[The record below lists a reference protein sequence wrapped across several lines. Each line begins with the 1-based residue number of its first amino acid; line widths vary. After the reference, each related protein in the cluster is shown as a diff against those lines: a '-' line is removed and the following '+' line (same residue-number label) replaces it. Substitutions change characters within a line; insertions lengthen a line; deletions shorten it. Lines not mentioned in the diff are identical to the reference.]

1 MDKVLR
7 HLSSGRLLRFV
18 TSALILAIVGMQS
31 FALWRS
37 YQETWRDGERYT
49 ANTISVLAGAIE
61 RDFLLVESSL
71 TGLAEALRES
81 TLMELPAG
89 LRQRVLFRRAGD
101 ANDFGVMLVLD
112 AQGNVLFDDAEDD
125 LSARNFADRDYFRV
139 HQESSNAG
147 VYVSR
152 PFVSRLAS
160 AAPAIGISQRLNAP
174 DGSFAGV
181 AVASIRLIY
190 FRQLFERVKLPPGGI
205 IRLTL
210 SDGTVV
216 LRYPS
221 TDGRG
226 NVGDSVP
233 PDPSPPERAGTAD
246 GWWVETSRLD
256 GERRF
261 LRTAYVGGY
270 PLSVTVGLSE
280 RRQFGGWYL
289 RAAIT
294 LALTVTVSL
303 LLALT
308 VSALATSLRRSREM
322 ERQLERMAITDS
334 LTGLPNRRA
343 LDLTLDVEMQRSRR
357 ERRELAV
364 LMIDIDHFKRV
375 NDTYGHAV
383 GDAVLAEVAHRVQRA
398 ACRPGDFVCR
408 YGGEEFVVVLP
419 ETPAAGAELVG
430 ERIRAGVAATAVMT
444 HGLAIEITV
453 SVGIAVQRADDG
465 PGELIARSDTA
476 LYTAKRAGRNR
487 VARLETFAA

>member
-1 MDKVLR
+1 MDKVLK

-37 YQETWRDGERYT
+37 YQETWHDGERYT

-71 TGLAEALRES
+71 TGLAEALREP
-81 TLMELPAG
+81 TLMALPAA

-112 AQGNVLFDDAEDD
+112 AQGNVLFDDSEED
-125 LSARNFADRDYFRV
+125 LSGINFADRDYFRV
-139 HQESSNAG
+139 QRDNPNAG

-152 PFVSRLAS
+152 PFLSRLS
-160 AAPAIGISQRLNAP
+160 SPERAIGISRRINGS

-181 AVASIRLIY
+181 VVASIRLVY
-190 FRQLFERVKLPPGGI
+190 FQQMFERVKLPPGGI
-205 IRLTL
+205 VRLTRT
-210 SDGTVV
+210 DGTVV

-226 NVGDSVP
+226 NAGDEVT
-233 PDPSPPERAGTAD
+233 PDVLQRQASAMPDDWR
-246 GWWVETSRLD
+246 VETSQID
-256 GERRF
+256 GQRRF
-261 LRTAYVGGY
+261 LRTVLVKGY
-270 PLSVTVGLSE
+270 PLSVTVGVSA
-280 RRQFGGWYL
+280 RQQFGGWYL

-294 LALTVTVSL
+294 LALTLTISL

-308 VSALATSLRRSREM
+308 VAALSTSLRRSREM

-343 LDLTLDVEMQRSRR
+343 LDLTLEVEMQRSRR
-357 ERRELAV
+357 EQRELAV

-375 NDTYGHAV
+375 NDTHGHAM

-419 ETPAAGAELVG
+419 ETPSAAAELVA
-430 ERIRAGVAATAVMT
+430 ERIRAGVAANAIVT

-487 VARLETFAA
+487 VARLEAFAA

>member
-1 MDKVLR
+1 MDKVLK

-49 ANTISVLAGAIE
+49 ANTISVLAGAIQ

-71 TGLAEALRES
+71 SNLADALRQP
-81 TLMELPAG
+81 TLMALPLE
-89 LRQRVLFRRAGD
+89 LRQHVMFRRAGD
-101 ANDFGVMLVLD
+101 ATDFGVMLVLD
-112 AQGNVLFDDAEDD
+112 PQGNVLFDDSDED
-125 LSARNFADRDYFRV
+125 LSAINFADRDYFRV
-139 HQESSNAG
+139 QRDNPNAG
-147 VYVSR
+147 IYVSR
-152 PFVSRLAS
+152 PFVSRLAAS
-160 AAPAIGISQRLNAP
+160 QFAIGISRRLNGP

-181 AVASIRLIY
+181 VVASIRLVY

-205 IRLTL
+205 IRLTRT
-210 SDGTVV
+210 DGTVV

-226 NVGDSVP
+226 NVGDRVT
-233 PDPSPPERAGTAD
+233 PDTRPRLASGSPEDWR
-246 GWWVETSRLD
+246 VETSRLD
-256 GERRF
+256 GQRRF
-261 LRTAYVGGY
+261 LRTSVVEGY
-270 PLSVTVGLSE
+270 PLSVTVGVSA
-280 RRQFGGWYL
+280 RQQFGGWYV

-294 LALTVTVSL
+294 LALTLTISL

-308 VSALATSLRRSREM
+308 VSALSTSLRRSREM
-322 ERQLERMAITDS
+322 EAQLERMAITDS

-343 LDLTLDVEMQRSRR
+343 LDLTLEAEMQRARR
-357 ERRELAV
+357 EQRELAV
-364 LMIDIDHFKRV
+364 LMVDIDHFKRV
-375 NDTYGHAV
+375 NDTYGHAM
-383 GDAVLAEVAHRVQRA
+383 GDAVLAEVAHRVERGA
-398 ACRPGDFVCR
+398 RRPGDFVCR

-419 ETPAAGAELVG
+419 ETPSAGADLVA
-430 ERIRAGVAATAVMT
+430 ERIRANVAALPIVT
-444 HGLAIEITV
+444 HGMSIEITV
-453 SVGIAVQRADDG
+453 SVGIASARGDDG

>member
-1 MDKVLR
+1 MDKVLK

-31 FALWRS
+31 VALWRS
-37 YQETWRDGERYT
+37 YQETWHDGERYT
-49 ANTISVLAGAIE
+49 ANTISVLAGSIK

-71 TGLAEALRES
+71 TGLAEALREP
-81 TLMELPAG
+81 TLMKLPAT

-101 ANDFGVMLVLD
+101 AHDFGVMLVLD
-112 AQGNVLFDDAEDD
+112 AQGNVVFDDAEDD
-125 LSARNFADRDYFRV
+125 LSAINFADRDYFRV
-139 HQESSNAG
+139 QKVSPNAG

-160 AAPAIGISQRLNAP
+160 AEPAIAISERLNAP

-181 AVASIRLIY
+181 VVATIRLIY
-190 FRQLFERVKLPPGGI
+190 FQQLFERVKLPPGGI
-205 IRLTL
+205 IRLTRT
-210 SDGTVV
+210 DGTVI

-226 NVGDSVP
+226 NVGDSIP
-233 PDPSPPERAGTAD
+233 PDPSPPQRAGAAD
-246 GWWVETSRLD
+246 DWWVETSRLD

-261 LRTAYVGGY
+261 LRTAYIEGFQ
-270 PLSVTVGLSE
+270 LAVTVGLSA
-280 RRQFGGWYL
+280 RRQFRGWYF
-289 RAAIT
+289 RAAVT
-294 LALTVTVSL
+294 LALTLTVSL
-303 LLALT
+303 LLAMT

-375 NDTYGHAV
+375 NDTHGHTV

-465 PGELIARSDTA
+465 PGELVARSDKA

>member
-1 MDKVLR
+1 MDKVLK

-31 FALWRS
+31 VALWRS
-37 YQETWRDGERYT
+37 YQETWHDGERYT
-49 ANTISVLAGAIE
+49 ANTISVLAGSIK

-71 TGLAEALRES
+71 TGLAEALREP
-81 TLMELPAG
+81 TLMKLPAA

-101 ANDFGVMLVLD
+101 AHDFGVMLVLD
-112 AQGNVLFDDAEDD
+112 AQGNVVFDDADDD
-125 LSARNFADRDYFRV
+125 LSAINFADRDYFRV
-139 HQESSNAG
+139 QKESPNAG

-160 AAPAIGISQRLNAP
+160 AEPAIAISERLNAP

-181 AVASIRLIY
+181 VVATIRLIY
-190 FRQLFERVKLPPGGI
+190 FQQLFERVKLPPGGI
-205 IRLTL
+205 IRLTRT
-210 SDGTVV
+210 DGTVI

-226 NVGDSVP
+226 NVGDSIP
-233 PDPSPPERAGTAD
+233 PDPSPPQRAGAAD
-246 GWWVETSRLD
+246 DWWVETSRLD

-261 LRTAYVGGY
+261 LRTAYIEGFQ
-270 PLSVTVGLSE
+270 LAVTVGLSA
-280 RRQFGGWYL
+280 RRQFRGWYF
-289 RAAIT
+289 RAAVT
-294 LALTVTVSL
+294 LALTLTVSL
-303 LLALT
+303 LLAMT

-357 ERRELAV
+357 ERHELAV

-375 NDTYGHAV
+375 NDTHGHTV
-383 GDAVLAEVAHRVQRA
+383 GDAVLAEVAQRVRRA

-430 ERIRAGVAATAVMT
+430 ERIRAGVAATAVLT
-444 HGLAIEITV
+444 HGVAIEITV

>member
-1 MDKVLR
+1 MDKVLK

-61 RDFLLVESSL
+61 RDFLLVEASL
-71 TGLAEALRES
+71 SGLAEALREP
-81 TLMELPAG
+81 TLMALPPA

-112 AQGNVLFDDAEDD
+112 ADGNVVFDDAEDN
-125 LSARNFADRDYFRV
+125 LSAINFADRDYFRV
-139 HQESSNAG
+139 QKDNPRAG

-152 PFVSRLAS
+152 PFVSRIAS
-160 AAPAIGISQRLNAP
+160 SERAIGISQRLNAP

-181 AVASIRLIY
+181 VVASVRLVY

-205 IRLTL
+205 IRLTRT
-210 SDGTVV
+210 DGTVV

-226 NVGDSVP
+226 NVGDSVAPDHP
-233 PDPSPPERAGTAD
+233 PITAAD
-246 GWWVETSRLD
+246 GWWVQTSRLD
-256 GERRF
+256 GERRY
-261 LRTAYVGGY
+261 LRTAYVQGF
-270 PLSVTVGLSE
+270 PLTVTVGLSA
-280 RRQFGGWYL
+280 RRQFAGWYL

-294 LALTVTVSL
+294 LALTLTVSL

-308 VSALATSLRRSREM
+308 VSALASSLRRSREM
-322 ERQLERMAITDS
+322 EGQLERMAITDS

-343 LDLTLDVEMQRSRR
+343 LDLTLDVEVRRSRR

-375 NDTYGHAV
+375 NDTHGHAV
-383 GDAVLAEVAHRVQRA
+383 GDAVLAEIAHRIQRA

-408 YGGEEFVVVLP
+408 YGGEEFVVILP
-419 ETPAAGAELVG
+419 ETPSQGAELVA
-430 ERIRAGVAATAVMT
+430 ERIRASVAAIAVVTHGVAV
-444 HGLAIEITV
+444 EITV
-453 SVGIAVQRADDG
+453 SVGIAVARAEDQ
-465 PGELIARSDTA
+465 PGDMVARSDTA

>member
-1 MDKVLR
+1 MDKVLK

-61 RDFLLVESSL
+61 RDFLLVEASLSS
-71 TGLAEALRES
+71 LAEALREP
-81 TLMELPAG
+81 TLMALPLG
-89 LRQRVLFRRAGD
+89 LRQHVLFRRAGD
-101 ANDFGVMLVLD
+101 ATDFGVMLVLD
-112 AQGNVLFDDAEDD
+112 PEGNVLFDDSDED
-125 LSARNFADRDYFRV
+125 LSAINFADRDYFRV
-139 HQESSNAG
+139 HKDNPNAG
-147 VYVSR
+147 IYVSR
-152 PFVSRLAS
+152 PFVSRLAAS
-160 AAPAIGISQRLNAP
+160 PQALGISLRLNGP

-181 AVASIRLIY
+181 VVASIRLVY

-205 IRLTL
+205 IRLTRT
-210 SDGTVV
+210 DGTVV

-226 NVGDSVP
+226 NVGDRVT
-233 PDPSPPERAGTAD
+233 PDVLQRMASGPSEDWR
-246 GWWVETSRLD
+246 VETSRLD
-256 GERRF
+256 GQRRF
-261 LRTAYVGGY
+261 LRTALVEGY
-270 PLSVTVGLSE
+270 PLSVTVGVSA
-280 RRQFGGWYL
+280 RQQFGGWYV

-294 LALTVTVSL
+294 LALTLTISL

-308 VSALATSLRRSREM
+308 VSALSTSLRRSREM
-322 ERQLERMAITDS
+322 EAQLERMAITDS

-343 LDLTLDVEMQRSRR
+343 LDLTLEAEMHRARR
-357 ERRELAV
+357 EQRELAV
-364 LMIDIDHFKRV
+364 LMVDIDHFKRV
-375 NDTYGHAV
+375 NDTYGHAM
-383 GDAVLAEVAHRVQRA
+383 GDAVLAEVAHRVESSAR
-398 ACRPGDFVCR
+398 RPGDFVCR

-419 ETPAAGAELVG
+419 ETSSAGADLVA
-430 ERIRAGVAATAVMT
+430 ENIRANVAAAPVVT
-444 HGLAIEITV
+444 HGMSIEITV
-453 SVGIAVQRADDG
+453 SVGIASARGDDE